1 MFQEVTELL
10 DEIGYAFDRH
20 ELKMCMIRA
29 QKKKFLKALIEDS
42 RRKSFDLSSNV
53 NKSILASIASTP
65 DISEKKALAELEQYV
80 SKDLDENWSH
90 REKLLTS
97 AMRHTE
103 EFRMLLILNGDAA
116 VRYM

>member
-29 QKKKFLKALIEDS
+29 QKKKVLKALIEGS
-42 RRKSFDLSSNV
+42 RKRNFDLSSNV

-65 DISEKKALAELEQYV
+65 DVSEKSALTELEQYV
-80 SKDLDENWSH
+80 SRASDEDWSF
-90 REKLLTS
+90 REKLLAN

-103 EFRMLLILNGDAA
+103 EFRMLLILNGDAV
-116 VRYM
+116 VRFM